1 MTSSAETQP
10 AHEAMQP
17 HVVVFASPGMGHL
30 IPMTELA
37 RMLTSPRLNFAV
49 TIITKAPTLSSS
61 EKDKES
67 FRSSLPSSV
76 NVVFLPTTDP
86 YDNSFTQIFLS
97 ALSSLP
103 ALRETIRSLKSS
115 TRVVALITDFLSV
128 DTIDVAREL
137 DMPFFVFGP
146 FNLMALSFLLHS
158 PGIDRE
164 TTMEFCD
171 MPVIKLPG
179 WCTAIHGIDL
189 SAAYQDRRSEP
200 YRLSLHM
207 ANQILKA
214 DGILCN
220 SFYEL
225 EPGLA
230 SILKDKNPN
239 HPPVYTIGPLVRSIP
254 DQQVN
259 SSICIEWLNH
269 QPCDSVLFV
278 SFGSEGTLSS
288 EQITELAW
296 GLELSQQHFLWV
308 IRTPDGSR
316 GTALLPEGFTE
327 RNKAG
332 LVVQSWAPQTEILGH
347 KSSGGFLTHCGWNS
361 VLESIMNGVPM
372 IAWPLFAEQRI
383 NAKMLVNGIGVALRL
398 EVQDGSV
405 VPRNVIATVVKELM
419 QGKGGRDARK
429 KALEL
434 KVASGKALS
443 DDGSSFK
450 DYTKWKSSI
459 VI

>member
-1 MTSSAETQP
+1 MASSAETQP
-10 AHEAMQP
+10 AHEAMRA
-17 HVVVFASPGMGHL
+17 HVVLFASPGMGHL

-37 RMLTSPRLNFAV
+37 RMLASPHLNLAI
-49 TIITKAPTLSSS
+49 TIITKAQTLSYS
-61 EKDKES
+61 ESHKES
-67 FRSSLPSSV
+67 FCSSLPSSV

-86 YDNSFTQIFLS
+86 CGHSFTQIFLS

-115 TRVVALITDFLSV
+115 TKVVALITDFLSV

-137 DMPFFVFGP
+137 DLPFFVFGP
-146 FNLMALSFLLHS
+146 LNLMALSFLLHS
-158 PGIDRE
+158 PAIDRE

-171 MPVIKLPG
+171 MPVIKFPG
-179 WCTAIHGIDL
+179 WPTEIHGIDL
-189 SAAYQDRRSEP
+189 GAAYKDRKSESC
-200 YRLSLHM
+200 RIALHM

-230 SILKDKNPN
+230 SILKDKDPN

-254 DQQVN
+254 NQQVD
-259 SSICIEWLNH
+259 SSGCIDWLNH
-269 QPCDSVLFV
+269 QPNDSVLFV

-308 IRTPDGSR
+308 IRCPNGSS
-316 GTALLPEGFTE
+316 GTKLLPEGFVE
-327 RNKAG
+327 RNKGG
-332 LVVQSWAPQTEILGH
+332 LVVQSWVSQTEILEH
-347 KSSGGFLTHCGWNS
+347 KSTGGFLTHCGWNS
-361 VLESIMNGVPM
+361 ALESIMNGVPM
-372 IAWPLFAEQRI
+372 IAWPLFAEQGI
-383 NAKMLVNGIGVALRL
+383 NAKMLVNGIGVALRP
-398 EVQDGSV
+398 EVQYGSIV
-405 VPRNVIATVVKELM
+405 RRDVIATVVKELM
-419 QGKGGRDARK
+419 QGKGGRDAQK

-434 KVASGKALS
+434 KAAGGKALS
-443 DDGSSFK
+443 EHGSSLK
-450 DYTKWKSSI
+450 DLSEWKKSV